1 MEMKNEK
8 KKLPIGIEN
17 FEEIQTAGFYY
28 IDKSY
33 LIKELL
39 ENWAKV
45 TLFTRPRRFGK
56 SLNMSMLKKFFDIN
70 GNKEIFNH
78 LKIAQE
84 TRLCEEYMG
93 KYPVI
98 SVSLKGI
105 NAQTYEKAIEMTV
118 QLIKG
123 EARRFQY
130 LLESSR
136 LTEYDKKA
144 YTALLETDVDE
155 GTLCSS
161 LKVLSEFLE
170 KHYGK
175 KVIILIDEYDV
186 PLAKALE
193 REYYDQM
200 VIFIRNL
207 FEYALKTNDSLKFA
221 VLTGC
226 MRISKE
232 SIFTGLNNL
241 KVLSIA
247 DVQFDE
253 YFGFTDEEVR
263 EMLEYYELSDHY
275 EDIREWYDGYQ
286 FGKAEVYC
294 PWDVINYV
302 DTLRADPLAEPKNYW
317 SNTSS
322 NEAVKRFIRE

>member
-1 MEMKNEK
+1 MKNEK

-17 FEEIQTAGFYY
+17 FEEIQSAGFYY

-33 LIKELL
+33 LIKGLM

-70 GNKEIFNH
+70 GNKEIFKH

-130 LLESSR
+130 LLESSSSR
-136 LTEYDKKA
+136 DMIKA

-161 LKVLSEFLE
+161 LKVLSELLE

-175 KVIILIDEYDV
+175 K
-186 PLAKALE
+186 
-193 REYYDQM
+193 
-200 VIFIRNL
+200 
-207 FEYALKTNDSLKFA
+207 
-221 VLTGC
+221 
-226 MRISKE
+226 
-232 SIFTGLNNL
+232 
-241 KVLSIA
+241 
-247 DVQFDE
+247 
-253 YFGFTDEEVR
+253 
-263 EMLEYYELSDHY
+263 
-275 EDIREWYDGYQ
+275 
-286 FGKAEVYC
+286 
-294 PWDVINYV
+294 
-302 DTLRADPLAEPKNYW
+302 
-317 SNTSS
+317 
-322 NEAVKRFIRE
+322 